1 MTRSKL
7 NKIFLGIGSNL
18 ESEKHINSCIN
29 YFKASF
35 KDCIISPIY
44 QSPSYGFIGN
54 DFYNLVI
61 AINTHFE
68 LYKFK
73 QWIMR
78 LEDIHGRDRSQQR
91 YSNRTLDIDILLY
104 NDLLVNTEELILP
117 RPELLRQDYIL
128 KPMVDIAASLLHPST
143 RKSFLFHWQ
152 HMKKSQEIKLKKI
165 QLKS

>member
-1 MTRSKL
+1 MTRSTP
-7 NKIFLGIGSNL
+7 NKVFLGIGSNL
-18 ESEKHINSCIN
+18 ESEKNINSCIN
-29 YFKASF
+29 YFRASF

-44 QSPSYGFIGN
+44 QSPSFGFAGN

-61 AINTHFE
+61 AITTHFE

-73 QWIMR
+73 QWIMQ
-78 LEDIHGRDRSQQR
+78 LEDMHGRDRSQHR

-104 NDLLVNTEELILP
+104 NDVQVETQELILP

-128 KPMVDIAASLLHPST
+128 KPMVDIAASLLHPLT

-152 HMKKSQEIKLKKI
+152 QMQNNQEIKLKKI
-165 QLKS
+165 ERI